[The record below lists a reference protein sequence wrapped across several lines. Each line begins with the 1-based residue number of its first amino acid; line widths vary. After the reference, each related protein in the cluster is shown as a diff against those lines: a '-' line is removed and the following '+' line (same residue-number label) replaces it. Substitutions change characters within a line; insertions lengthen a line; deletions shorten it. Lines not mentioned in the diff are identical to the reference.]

1 MDKANVS
8 SSKSSYDTSD
18 CSSYESDSKVSYARL
33 AKIAS
38 IQQGELDSLRKTIKK
53 SETLLID
60 EIEKGQ
66 TLTNEHAA
74 LKEKFEELSSR
85 IDLLS
90 VDYDKLTY
98 EFLQRKMALERMKE
112 AHEELE
118 NVNLSLMAQQ
128 GSEAN
133 HKTDSPCLTCL
144 ERSKTDSKGKAPII
158 IDDTNAS
165 NEENP
170 AVTEELLRLKNLFET
185 GMFKSVQGHQYL
197 CDILRKALLH
207 RNPRNDGVGFER
219 KINPD
224 GTYWEPEQYPKTV
237 WVVAKEKPI
246 DIANL
251 SGFDCKMNKAIVDE
265 SLDSDYKLMK
275 DEQGKVT
282 AEYVGTPPKNGFY
295 KRQIWVQKALVEKLP
310 ANHTMQGK
318 SLVPPNHFY
327 SLETI
332 NDPLVT
338 ESNVPQKK
346 YYRTGRHTYRPHN
359 NRTKIAYAHT
369 YANHS
374 QRTYIYGVL
383 DGTPKQYTPV
393 RFNIASTSASTSSQS
408 PARLW
413 VVKKN

>member
-1 MDKANVS
+1 MNSEDEVSGSEAESSSRSGSRSESDGVAGLAFASADASTKASSSFFTNNSSEDESLAYCFMAKSKVS
-8 SSKSSYDTSD
+8 STRSNYDTSD
-18 CSSYESDSKVSYARL
+18 CSSYESDSKISYAKL
-33 AKIAS
+33 AKIAL
-38 IQQGELDSLRKTIKK
+38 IQQDELDSLSKTIKK

-85 IDLLS
+85 HDLLS
-90 VDYDKLTY
+90 VDYEKLTY
-98 EFLQRKMALERMKE
+98 EFLQRKMALEKLKE

-133 HKTDSPCLTCL
+133 HKADSPCLTCL
-144 ERSKTDSKGKAPII
+144 ERSKTDCKGKAPIV

-165 NEENP
+165 VEENP

-207 RNPRNDGVGFER
+207 RNPRNEGVGFER
-219 KINPD
+219 KLNPD

-237 WVVAKEKPI
+237 WVLAKEKPI

-251 SGFDCKMNKAIVDE
+251 SGFHCKMDKAIVDE
-265 SLDSDYKLMK
+265 SLDSDYKLIK
-275 DEQGKVT
+275 DEQGKVS

-310 ANHTMQGK
+310 AKHSMQGK
-318 SLVPPNHFY
+318 SLVHQ
-327 SLETI
+327 SI
-332 NDPLVT
+332 
-338 ESNVPQKK
+338 
-346 YYRTGRHTYRPHN
+346 
-359 NRTKIAYAHT
+359 
-369 YANHS
+369 
-374 QRTYIYGVL
+374 
-383 DGTPKQYTPV
+383 
-393 RFNIASTSASTSSQS
+393 ST
-408 PARLW
+408 LW
-413 VVKKN
+413 KREMIRWFLN